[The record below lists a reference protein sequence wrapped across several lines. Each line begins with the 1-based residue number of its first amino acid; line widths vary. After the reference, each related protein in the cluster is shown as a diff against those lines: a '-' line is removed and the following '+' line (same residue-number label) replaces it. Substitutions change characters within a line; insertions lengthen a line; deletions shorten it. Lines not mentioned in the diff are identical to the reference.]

1 MAVPLREYLEEI
13 RADLRLDP
21 GAEQE
26 VLRELST
33 HLEEK
38 AEELRQA
45 GLSEEEA
52 SRQAAEFF
60 GSPKAI
66 ARQMYQVYS
75 QGSWGQAL
83 LAALPHLIF
92 AGMFALHIW
101 QSPIWLLLVIVA
113 ALGLAIYGWGH
124 GKPAWLFP
132 WLGYLLLPV
141 VIVGLLLM
149 ALPPNWNYLA
159 LLAYIPITLWVLFP
173 IAIQTV
179 KRDWLFGSLM
189 LLPLPVFIGWFL
201 ALQQGKFLE
210 FHLPYLYELAP
221 WIALSFVFLGVS
233 AATFIRFRQR
243 WLKTGALLTPE
254 LVILILIVSSPSQ
267 GLSFAGLLA
276 LIVFS
281 LALLLSPAL
290 LQRKLA
296 RKESK
301 VRSFS

>member
-1 MAVPLREYLEEI
+1 M
-13 RADLRLDP
+13 
-21 GAEQE
+21 
-26 VLRELST
+26 LRELST

-52 SRQAAEFF
+52 SQRAAEFF
-60 GSPKAI
+60 GSPRAI

-92 AGMFALHIW
+92 AGMFALQIW
-101 QSPIWLLLVIVA
+101 QSPVWLLPIIVA

-124 GKPAWLFP
+124 GKPTWLFP

-141 VIVGLLLM
+141 VVVGLLLL

-159 LLAYIPITLWVLFP
+159 LLAYIPITVLILFP

-179 KRDWLFGSLM
+179 KRDWLFGSLL

-201 ALQQGKFLE
+201 TLQQGKFLD
-210 FHLPYLYELAP
+210 FQLPYLYELAP
-221 WIALSFVFLGVS
+221 WIALSFVFLGLS

-243 WLKTGALLTPE
+243 WLKTGALFTPE
-254 LVILILIVSSPSQ
+254 LVILILIVSSLKHSL
-267 GLSFAGLLA
+267 GFAGLLA

-281 LALLLSPAL
+281 LVLLLSPAL
-290 LQRKLA
+290 LQRRLGHREAKSAGLTKSREA
-296 RKESK
+296 NPEA
-301 VRSFS
+301 